1 MQNQEAYANARR
13 ISSHPASHPLY
24 SRIESPTRVH
34 QIIIAAAYAEA
45 YTVLGRGRS
54 QRIRRN
60 AISLQSVLMAESNPY
75 RWSQIHGSYP
85 MRDEQ
90 RQALDDLVEAG
101 FFTLTMEC
109 NTGWFPL
116 GIIRMND

>member
-1 MQNQEAYANARR
+1 MQYQEAYENARR
-13 ISSHPASHPLY
+13 ISSRPASHPLY

-34 QIIIAAAYAEA
+34 QIIISSAYNRA
-45 YTVLGRGRS
+45 YTMLGRGRS
-54 QRIRRN
+54 RKIHRN
-60 AISLQSVLMAESNPY
+60 VICLQTVLMSESNPY
-75 RWSQIHGSYP
+75 RWSQIHGTYP

-101 FFTLTMEC
+101 FFTISMDC

-116 GIIRMND
+116 GIIRLNA